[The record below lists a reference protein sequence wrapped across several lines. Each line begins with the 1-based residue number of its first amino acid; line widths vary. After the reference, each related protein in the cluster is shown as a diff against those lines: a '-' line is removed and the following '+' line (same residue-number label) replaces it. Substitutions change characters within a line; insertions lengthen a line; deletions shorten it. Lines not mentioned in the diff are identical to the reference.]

1 MITHTP
7 KPTIIHDD
15 FASNAD
21 ACLRAGDRHAATAV
35 RCNLGQVIDLSTTG
49 ARILA
54 KSLPRSPVNV
64 EFYALSKS
72 ITVRATV
79 AWSRRTGDGFDVE
92 IGLCFGQLTRIQRET
107 LKSLAAGR
115 MHCALL

>member
-7 KPTIIHDD
+7 KPTIIHDE
-15 FASNAD
+15 FAANAD
-21 ACLRAGDRHAATAV
+21 ACLRTGDRHTAASI
-35 RCNLGQVIDLSTTG
+35 RCNLGQVVDLSTAG

-72 ITVRATV
+72 VTVRATV
-79 AWSRRTGDGFDVE
+79 AWSRRTGNGFEIE
-92 IGLCFGQLTRIQRET
+92 IGLSFGPLTRIQRET
-107 LKSLAAGR
+107 LTSLASGR